1 MQGAAPTKALSG
13 MTNPLESSTSSTP
26 QKATGQPSGWF
37 KLGIVA
43 AASALAGGLAAALW
57 YRNTVKRLLQAE
69 EISLNP
75 HFGNPGDEPA
85 EDT

>member
-1 MQGAAPTKALSG
+1 
-13 MTNPLESSTSSTP
+13 MTNHLESSSSSTS
-26 QKATGQPSGWF
+26 QRTTGQPSGWL

-57 YRNTVKRLLQAE
+57 YRNTVNRFRQAE
-69 EISLNP
+69 EISPHP
-75 HFGNPGDEPA
+75 HFGNPGDDPA